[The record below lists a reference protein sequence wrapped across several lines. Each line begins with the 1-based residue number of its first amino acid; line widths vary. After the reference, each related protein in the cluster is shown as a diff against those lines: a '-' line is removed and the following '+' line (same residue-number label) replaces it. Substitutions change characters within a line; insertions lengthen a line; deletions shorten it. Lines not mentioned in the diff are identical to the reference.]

1 MTAAVSNSGLTP
13 IQSDV
18 IISGG
23 GLVGQLLA
31 IALARHGLTSAIVDP
46 ADPLAGIA
54 PDFDGRA
61 SAIASATWRMFGV
74 LGLADRLAP
83 HACPIRQIW
92 VSDALKP
99 GELDFKPAD
108 ADDALGHMV
117 ENRELRRALAEAVR
131 AEAAIHLFA
140 PTKVLT
146 QARDAHGVTLTLADG
161 RTLKAPLLVVAE
173 GRRSPTRDAAGFALA
188 QWSYHHH
195 ALIGAFAHDK
205 PHGNIAYEIFYS
217 EGPFAILPLNDLPG
231 GRHRSAFVWSVHERR
246 GPGLMKLGERGFTAE
261 LRKCMGGVLGDITM
275 IAPRQSWPLGFHR
288 TANLVAERLVLVGDA
303 AHGIHPIAGQGL
315 NLGLRD
321 AAALAEVLVDG
332 ARLGL
337 DLGDAALLARYQRWR
352 GLDNMLVALAT
363 DGLNRLFGVPG
374 SGASAIRR
382 AGLGAVQR
390 TPLLKRF
397 FMEQA
402 RGEAGDLPRLLAGS
416 EV

>member
-1 MTAAVSNSGLTP
+1 MTQVVH
-13 IQSDV
+13 SDV

-23 GLVGQLLA
+23 GLVGQTL
-31 IALARHGLTSAIVDP
+31 ALALAHHGLTSSIVDP
-46 ADPLAGIA
+46 ADPMASIA

-61 SAIASATWRMFGV
+61 SAIASATWRMFEV
-74 LGLADRLAP
+74 LGLADRLKP

-99 GELDFKPAD
+99 GELDFAPAAD
-108 ADDALGHMV
+108 DDALGQML
-117 ENRELRRALAEAVR
+117 ENRQLRLALAERVS
-131 AEAAIHLFA
+131 AEPLIGLFA
-140 PTKVLT
+140 PATVTL
-146 QARDAHGVTLTLADG
+146 QQRDAHGVTLSLSDG
-161 RTLKAPLLVVAE
+161 TMLKAPLLVVAE
-173 GRRSPTRDAAGFALA
+173 GRRSATRDAAGFAIA

-195 ALIGAFAHDK
+195 ALIGAFAHEQ
-205 PHGNIAYEIFYS
+205 PHNNIAYEIFYS
-217 EGPFAILPLNDLPG
+217 EGPFAILPLNDLAD
-231 GRHRSAFVWSVHERR
+231 GRHRSAFVWSVHESR
-246 GPGLMKLGERGFTAE
+246 GPALMKLGARGFTAE
-261 LRKCMGGVLGDITM
+261 LVKYMGGVLGDIEM
-275 IAPRQSWPLGFHR
+275 IAQRQSWPLGFHR
-288 TANLVAERLVLVGDA
+288 TAALTAERLVLVGDA

-321 AAALAEVLVDG
+321 AAALAEVLVEG

-363 DGLNRLFGVPG
+363 DGLTRLFGVPG
-374 SGASAIRR
+374 KGASLVRR

-390 TPLLKRF
+390 TPLLKNF

-402 RGEAGDLPRLLAGS
+402 RGEAGDLPRLLAGT